1 MKSIMDMNSQTPQPP
16 QKQSLWAK
24 LFGGGKKDTP
34 APVAPT
40 TPPQAA
46 DAAAAQPSSD
56 MSTSFSTSD
65 TMPVTES
72 PVVDPVETTP
82 MPGADVLPASDA
94 TMAPAMD
101 MPTSSP
107 APDVEQ
113 VPQEDVSKVDE
124 ALNAL
129 PPLPVTPDEPPT
141 TDVLSEVPQPPAD
154 PMVTPASSPDAAAPS
169 LPIDDQT
176 PSSPLNP

>member
-1 MKSIMDMNSQTPQPP
+1 MDMNSQTPQPP

-40 TPPQAA
+40 TPPPAA
-46 DAAAAQPSSD
+46 DATVAQPDSD
-56 MSTSFSTSD
+56 MSTSFSAPD
-65 TMPVTES
+65 TMPATES

-82 MPGADVLPASDA
+82 MPGADVLPASDS

-129 PPLPVTPDEPPT
+129 PPLPVAADEPPT
-141 TDVLSEVPQPPAD
+141 MDSLSDVPQPPVD
-154 PMVTPASSPDAAAPS
+154 PMVTPAASADTPAATS
-169 LPIDDQT
+169 PIDDQT